1 MLTILL
7 GLLLSIYH
15 PPVSYEMSL
24 AGNFGEPRPNHFHGG
39 IDVKTDGVEG
49 KPIYAIGDGYVSRV
63 TMSKSGFGNAVYV
76 THPEGYTS
84 IYCHLRSFSPR
95 IQKAMRHYQYTH
107 ETNEGDARFSPLEC
121 PVSQGQLIAISGN
134 TGNSSGPHLH
144 LEIHDTETWNM
155 LDPCDFIGDFI
166 RDSVPPRA
174 HGLMVYPQAGQGV
187 FCGSGAKQ
195 TFTVNGN
202 SISRPLKAWG
212 KVGFALW
219 ADDYMQGSANHFGIR
234 ETILTVDSQEVFRAV
249 VNNIPTSSNRL
260 VNAWGDYDQWR
271 KNRTWYMKSFVE
283 PGNTLN
289 ILRAVNRGII
299 DFSEQ
304 RDYHLVY
311 ILRDFKGNES
321 RFAFTV
327 RGERT
332 DIPQPET
339 SDLRLF
345 RWNQTNTYSAPG
357 VQLVV
362 PYGLLPYDMRIR
374 PAVTPRNGCIS
385 DSYRFT
391 PVSCPLI
398 TDGEL
403 MLYAYPERV
412 DPDAVVRPE
421 IDPEKYYATAEGRY
435 VSGEYRD
442 GWMHVPVRD
451 LGHTFALA
459 YDDVAPSIEVVS
471 DADGRLVISLT
482 DGQSGVASW
491 RGTLDGQFLVFD
503 VVEKSS
509 RVVCVLDE
517 SPLRP
522 TGKARRLA
530 FSCTD
535 HCNNTKTIETSII
548 Y

>member
-63 TMSKSGFGNAVYV
+63 TMGKSGFGNAVYV

-95 IQKAMRHYQYTH
+95 IQKAMRRYQYTH
-107 ETNEGDARFSPLEC
+107 ETSEGDARFSPLEC
-121 PVSQGQLIAISGN
+121 PVSQGQLIALSGN

-144 LEIHDTETWNM
+144 LEIHDTESWNM

-166 RDSVPPRA
+166 SDSVPPRA

-234 ETILTVDSQEVFRAV
+234 ETILTVDSMEVFRAV

-271 KNRTWYMKSFVE
+271 KNRTWYMK
-283 PGNTLN
+283 
-289 ILRAVNRGII
+289 
-299 DFSEQ
+299 
-304 RDYHLVY
+304 
-311 ILRDFKGNES
+311 
-321 RFAFTV
+321 
-327 RGERT
+327 
-332 DIPQPET
+332 
-339 SDLRLF
+339 
-345 RWNQTNTYSAPG
+345 
-357 VQLVV
+357 
-362 PYGLLPYDMRIR
+362 
-374 PAVTPRNGCIS
+374 
-385 DSYRFT
+385 
-391 PVSCPLI
+391 
-398 TDGEL
+398 
-403 MLYAYPERV
+403 
-412 DPDAVVRPE
+412 
-421 IDPEKYYATAEGRY
+421 
-435 VSGEYRD
+435 
-442 GWMHVPVRD
+442 
-451 LGHTFALA
+451 
-459 YDDVAPSIEVVS
+459 
-471 DADGRLVISLT
+471 
-482 DGQSGVASW
+482 
-491 RGTLDGQFLVFD
+491 
-503 VVEKSS
+503 
-509 RVVCVLDE
+509 
-517 SPLRP
+517 
-522 TGKARRLA
+522 
-530 FSCTD
+530 
-535 HCNNTKTIETSII
+535 
-548 Y
+548 